1 MDIISEN
8 IETDMLHVIYQL
20 TFSNKKYS
28 RIEGSISSTCTTKS
42 TKCREICKPIKSG
55 IFFDLFPFY
64 IIFNRKLE
72 IISLGESL
80 KQAVRS
86 AVGESL
92 KDVFNITRPFI
103 PFTWDDVSVLTFLI
117 RRDKLILF
125 YFYNR

>member
-1 MDIISEN
+1 M
-8 IETDMLHVIYQL
+8 HVIYQL
-20 TFSNKKYS
+20 TFINRKYS
-28 RIEGSISSTCTTKS
+28 RIEGSTSSTGTTKS
-42 TKCREICKPIKSG
+42 AKCRQICKPIKSG

-103 PFTWDDVSVLTFLI
+103 PFTWDDVSFKFSLSS
-117 RRDKLILF
+117 RQSNSILLL
-125 YFYNR
+125 